1 MLGELTSNT
10 NKELFKIN
18 KFVSDG
24 YIDVYT
30 IKSGYP
36 LEFKYKNNKTSL
48 QTILNI
54 FKDLRNR

>member
-10 NKELFKIN
+10 NKELFKTN

-24 YIDVYT
+24 YIDTYT

-36 LEFKYKNNKTSL
+36 LEFKYENFEIS
-48 QTILNI
+48 I
-54 FKDLRNR
+54 